1 MIGAFVGAV
10 SGVFLRTWANQLGKQ
25 RRFARKSDS
34 IPSTTCHYLT
44 DVLSFSIGPWNH
56 LFLGVV
62 GGYIGHN
69 YTRWEK
75 ELLENLNAKRKEK
88 GLAEITRQDMTIFN
102 TK

>member
-44 DVLSFSIGPWNH
+44 DVL
-56 LFLGVV
+56 LFNRPMEPLIPRSCWWIYWTQLHSLGE
-62 GGYIGHN
+62 GTFGKFECKAQGEGS
-69 YTRWEK
+69 R
-75 ELLENLNAKRKEK
+75 
-88 GLAEITRQDMTIFN
+88 
-102 TK
+102 